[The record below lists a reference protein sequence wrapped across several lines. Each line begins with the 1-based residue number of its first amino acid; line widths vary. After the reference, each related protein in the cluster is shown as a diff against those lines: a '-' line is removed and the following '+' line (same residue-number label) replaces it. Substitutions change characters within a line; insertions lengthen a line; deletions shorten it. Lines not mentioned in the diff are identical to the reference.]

1 MSLIEARIFLEFSSF
16 GSSSTAFVK
25 YSFACLKSLSAFA
38 FSALYLS
45 GSEVAIGVAAVSYT
59 HLDVYKRQEQTILPD
74 MIEVGSFIGM
84 AAMTGSEITI
94 KNTGYDKLGI
104 IPDAFRRLGITVE
117 QRGDD
122 IYIPRHD
129 SYEIDTFIDL
139 SLIHI

>member
-1 MSLIEARIFLEFSSF
+1 
-16 GSSSTAFVK
+16 
-25 YSFACLKSLSAFA
+25 
-38 FSALYLS
+38 
-45 GSEVAIGVAAVSYT
+45 
-59 HLDVYKRQEQTILPD
+59 

-122 IYIPRHD
+122 IYIPGMIPTR
-129 SYEIDTFIDL
+129 SIRL
-139 SLIHI
+139 SMGLS